1 MKIYENISLK
11 PYNTF
16 GIDVRARRMLVLEP
30 GDDLSGEWKVESGK
44 WKVERGKLLVIGAG
58 SNMVFTKDY
67 DGTVIK
73 LACGGYTHQ
82 SALCAASSPE
92 SGEQLVTCS
101 SPSIGEGDPSNARGE
116 GYVRAWGGMIM
127 DDLVQW
133 TLDHGLYGLENLSAI
148 PGTVGASAVQNVG
161 AYGAEAKDFIERV
174 EAYDLLERRSCT
186 FSNADCRF
194 AYRDS
199 YFKHHPG
206 RYLILRVTYRLSRE
220 FVPNLSYKA
229 LEGLP
234 HDTAQQL
241 REAITELRWQKLPRP
256 EEHGSAGSF
265 FKNPVVDEPTY
276 LRLKSVYPDMP
287 DAHISPACGEIQK
300 SSQSSG
306 FMDFREAGRKYKLS
320 AGWLIDRAGWKG
332 RTSGRAGVWPK
343 NALVLYNAGDCTG
356 DEVRALAAAIQQ
368 DVKQKFGVALDP
380 EAIII

>member
-1 MKIYENISLK
+1 MKVFENISLK

-16 GIDVRARRMLVLEP
+16 GIVVKARRVVVLEP
-30 GDDLSGEWKVESGK
+30 GDEVPQLEGEV
-44 WKVERGKLLVIGAG
+44 LVIGAG

-67 DGTVIK
+67 EGTVIT
-73 LACGGYTHQ
+73 LSHSSNQAIIQ
-82 SALCAASSPE
+82 SSN
-92 SGEQLVTCS
+92 LVT
-101 SPSIGEGDPSNARGE
+101 
-116 GYVRAWGGMIM
+116 AWGGMIM

-161 AYGAEAKDFIERV
+161 AYGAEAKDFIEGV
-174 EAYDLLERRSCT
+174 EAYDLQERRHCT
-186 FSNADCRF
+186 FSNADCHF

-206 RYLILRVTYRLSRE
+206 RYLILRVTYRLSCE

-241 REAITELRWQKLPRP
+241 REAITEVRWSKLPRP

-265 FKNPVVDEPTY
+265 FKNPVVDEATY
-276 LRLKSVYPDMP
+276 LRLKAEYPDMP
-287 DAHISPACGEIQK
+287 DAHPVP
-300 SSQSSG
+300 QSLSHSVT
-306 FMDFREAGRKYKLS
+306 YKLS

-332 RTSGRAGVWPK
+332 RTQGRAGVWPK
-343 NALVLYNAGDCTG
+343 NALVLYNAEGCSG
-356 DEVRALAAAIQQ
+356 DEVRALAQAILQ